1 MKNALLLCFTLGLL
15 TACSLMPQNV
25 DTQILAN
32 DMQGYKTYSWLPD
45 KAIRFVPEVSIEVVR
60 KTDELLAVKGYQRL
74 DTGEADFQ
82 LSFSITPT
90 GTETEFRDNVNYGK
104 SGPGITCQ
112 AGNCESTREHDA
124 VVQYTAVI
132 LLQLKALNTKNQDLL
147 WHTKSETS
155 ADIEINPLKQTNNL
169 NVRQATRIIGRM
181 VNQMLQEVPEKN

>member
-1 MKNALLLCFTLGLL
+1 MKKALLICFTLGLL

-25 DTQILAN
+25 DTQIVDN
-32 DMQGYKTYSWLPD
+32 DMKAYKTYSWIPD
-45 KAIRFVPEVSIEVVR
+45 NALRFVPEIPVEIIR
-60 KTDELLAVKGYQRL
+60 KTDELLTAKGYQRL

-82 LSFSITPT
+82 LSFQLNPT
-90 GTETEFRDNVNYGK
+90 GIDTEFRDNINYGK
-104 SGPGITCQ
+104 DGPGMTCQ

-132 LLQLKALNTKNQDLL
+132 LLQLKAQNTKNQDLL

-169 NVRQATRIIGRM
+169 NVRQATRIIARM
-181 VNQMLQEVPEKN
+181 VKQMLEDVPARQ